1 MKSIMPCLWFDKEA
15 EEAVN
20 FYISVFKNS
29 KILDIA
35 RFTESMAAASGQ
47 PSGTVMTVA
56 FQLKG
61 QDFLALNGGP
71 HFSFTPAVSF
81 VVRCDSQDEID
92 YYWDK
97 LSEGGEIEQ
106 CGWLRDKYGLSWQIV
121 PSNIGEMIDD
131 SDSSRTDKVMKALL
145 GMKKIDMNAL
155 QKAFEQV

>member
-29 KILDIA
+29 NILDIA

-56 FQLKG
+56 FQLNG

>member
-15 EEAVN
+15 EDAVN

>member
-1 MKSIMPCLWFDKEA
+1 
-15 EEAVN
+15 
-20 FYISVFKNS
+20 
-29 KILDIA
+29 
-35 RFTESMAAASGQ
+35 MAAASGQ

-56 FQLKG
+56 FQLNG
-61 QDFLALNGGP
+61 QDFLALNGGHHYP
-71 HFSFTPAVSF
+71 FTPAVSL

-145 GMKKIDMNAL
+145 GMKKIDMKTL
-155 QKAFEQV
+155 QKAFEHD